1 MWKSLAAEGGKRE
14 RERKKVVYF
23 EALTSG
29 NSLII
34 ACGQLNEQTMLLLP
48 QMPTRMRC
56 GTVGSLS
63 FQPQKGRPPTSTSQ
77 KERRKRKKNPRNL
90 RKGHIWYSGL
100 VPIPLNTY
108 TRSVQRQLQCLS
120 LATGLNARIGC
131 PTCRVKQQ
139 KVWRGRSV
147 EIHGSLCGQQF
158 QSLMWC
164 KGKTMESTD
173 SICINLKYA

>member
-90 RKGHIWYSGL
+90 TQKRPYLILRLGPYSSQHLHQERAASASVSLSCYRTKCKDWVSNVQSKTAKSLEGSFCGNTWEPLWAAVSVFDVMQRK
-100 VPIPLNTY
+100 N
-108 TRSVQRQLQCLS
+108 
-120 LATGLNARIGC
+120 
-131 PTCRVKQQ
+131 
-139 KVWRGRSV
+139 
-147 EIHGSLCGQQF
+147 HGKHWF
-158 QSLMWC
+158 
-164 KGKTMESTD
+164 
-173 SICINLKYA
+173 NLY